1 MQRFNTRSF
10 FDHKNEGEK
19 ENGEESEGLLANF
32 DQNKVP
38 QDLYEQFEQ
47 EQMIEDKEKVPSIDD
62 PGFYDLE
69 MCKTRENN
77 IICLPF

>member
-1 MQRFNTRSF
+1 MTFRAHLQRFNTRSF
-10 FDHKNEGEK
+10 FDHDKIGAEK

-47 EQMIEDKEKVPSIDD
+47 EQMIEDKDPSIDD
-62 PGFYDLE
+62 PGLL
-69 MCKTRENN
+69 N
-77 IICLPF
+77 IKFLKR

>member
-1 MQRFNTRSF
+1 MCRAQLQRFNTRSF
-10 FDHKNEGEK
+10 FDHDKNEAEK

-47 EQMIEDKEKVPSIDD
+47 EQMIEDKERLSIDD
-62 PGFYDLE
+62 PGFFQF
-69 MCKTRENN
+69 KV
-77 IICLPF
+77 